1 MIGEVSSADYEVIV
15 LGAGYAGLMAALG
28 LAGRNPLSRIAL
40 VSESDQ
46 FVERI
51 RLQEGIS
58 GAVAPRLAPLAT
70 FLADTKVSFIRGRIE
85 TLDATRRCVDINIE
99 GEVRKLRFDRCVY
112 ALGSHI
118 DETSV
123 RGVAEYAYRLD
134 PGDGPRSVAALRS
147 RLAASARQGVRVVV
161 VGGANTATE
170 AAGEIKA
177 TYPRAEVTMVSRSR
191 AGDFKK
197 GPRLEQI
204 ARAELRRLGVRL
216 IDGQTIT
223 EVRRADV
230 VTASGDTISAD
241 ICVWA
246 GGLRAASVA
255 TDAGL
260 AVDELDRIWVDP
272 TLSSISHPHIIAIGD
287 AMHPIAPTGAGY
299 RMSAFAAIISGA
311 YAARRIVDETKGRR
325 PRPFSFSAYG
335 QGVAI
340 GRSGVGF
347 FTFPNDG
354 RARAILRGSVAL
366 QVRNLFV
373 WSLVFFLNL
382 KRRYPGWSPFWIGR
396 RRVSW
401 RQAKKAVRNARQASE
416 APDAASAVD
425 LTYTDRSG

>member
-1 MIGEVSSADYEVIV
+1 MQTPSSFSIAYGVSQRG
-15 LGAGYAGLMAALG
+15 LGA
-28 LAGRNPLSRIAL
+28 
-40 VSESDQ
+40 
-46 FVERI
+46 
-51 RLQEGIS
+51 
-58 GAVAPRLAPLAT
+58 
-70 FLADTKVSFIRGRIE
+70 
-85 TLDATRRCVDINIE
+85 
-99 GEVRKLRFDRCVY
+99 
-112 ALGSHI
+112 
-118 DETSV
+118 
-123 RGVAEYAYRLD
+123 
-134 PGDGPRSVAALRS
+134 AALRS
-147 RLAASARQGVRVVV
+147 MLAASAELGIRVVV

-197 GPRLEQI
+197 GLRLERI

-223 EVRRADV
+223 EVRRTDV
-230 VTASGDTISAD
+230 VTASGEIIPAD

-246 GGLRAASVA
+246 GGLRATSVA
-255 TDAGL
+255 KDAGL
-260 AVDELDRIWVDP
+260 AVDEQDRIWVDP
-272 TLSSISHPHIIAIGD
+272 TLSSISQPHIVAIGD
-287 AMHPIAPTGAGY
+287 AIHPIAPTGAGY

-311 YAARRIVDETKGRR
+311 YAARRIVDETRGRR

-354 RARAILRGSVAL
+354 RARAILRGAVAL

-373 WSLVFFLNL
+373 WFLVFFLKL
-382 KRRYPGWSPFWIGR
+382 KRRYPGSSPFWIGR

-401 RQAKKAVRNARQASE
+401 KRAREALRNAPEAFAASDL
-416 APDAASAVD
+416 APDVD
-425 LTYTDRSG
+425 LTRAERSGS